1 MLGLDEGAI
10 LEFDEEDMLG
20 LDEDTIL
27 KVNDNDFGRV
37 GEVVETLELD
47 DREVLN
53 LDGNSEP
60 EK

>member
-1 MLGLDEGAI
+1 MLELDEGVI
-10 LEFDEEDMLG
+10 LE
-20 LDEDTIL
+20 LDEGVMLELDKDTIL
-27 KVNDNDFGRV
+27 KVNDNDFRGV

-53 LDGNSEP
+53 LDGNNEP

>member
-1 MLGLDEGAI
+1 M
-10 LEFDEEDMLG
+10 LEFDEGVILE
-20 LDEDTIL
+20 LDEEVMLELDEVTIL
-27 KVNDNDFGRV
+27 KVNDNDFGGV
-37 GEVVETLELD
+37 GEIVETLALD